1 MANPLSQFT
10 SKDLSL
16 GDVASGAVENF
27 VPSAKQFGADMA
39 QILTNPVETA
49 EGLGRVGL
57 GLIQLIIPGEQGDEE
72 TARQVGK
79 FFADRYG
86 GWEAIKRT
94 IASDPVGFLADA
106 STVLTGGGAAI
117 ARAPSLA
124 GRLGRV
130 AQQAGRAVEPAGL
143 AVKGAKQ
150 VGRALGPVAAGLAG
164 MTTGT
169 GARAIKTA
177 ASSGVAGGDLAA
189 RFRDS
194 MRGKT
199 PMSDVVDEARTAVS
213 NLYQKRG
220 QQYKS
225 DMAAVDGD
233 PAILDFGDVDAA
245 LAEVSGVQNFK
256 GIPTSRSTEGV
267 RGRIAEIA
275 DEWRELDPSEY
286 HTVEGFDALKQSF
299 GDVLDTAEYGSP
311 SWKVANQAYQSVKQ
325 SITRQAPQY
334 ADAMKGYEQATSVLK
349 ELQGELSLGRTS
361 STAASL
367 RKLQSIIRDDVS
379 SAFGRRAE
387 LGDVLE
393 GAGARGLTQSIAGH
407 AMQSPLPRGLRG
419 PVVGGGT
426 VSGLGLAGGL
436 NPGTAASMAAMA
448 AASSPRVVG
457 EIAHAGGRV
466 AGPVSRVAA
475 QVPAIAPELLQ
486 AAFQAGR
493 TSDPSLEERKP
504 MTVLDKLLQEG
515 EARRRNG
522 QRYQ

>member
-10 SKDLSL
+10 TKDLSL
-16 GDVASGAVENF
+16 TDVATGAVENF

-39 QILTNPVETA
+39 QIFTSPVETA

-57 GLIQLIIPGEQGDEE
+57 GLIQLMWPGEQGNEE

-79 FFADRYG
+79 FFSERYG
-86 GWEAIKRT
+86 GWQQIKRT
-94 IASDPVGFLADA
+94 IATDPVGFLADA
-106 STVLTGGGAAI
+106 STVLTGGGAAL

-177 ASSGVAGGDLAA
+177 ASSGVSGGDLAA

-194 MRGKT
+194 MRGNV

-213 NLYQKRG
+213 NLYAARG
-220 QQYKS
+220 KQYKS
-225 DMAAVDGD
+225 DMSAVFGD
-233 PAILDFGDVDAA
+233 PAILDFRDVDAA
-245 LAEVSGVQNFK
+245 LAETANVKNFK
-256 GIPTSRSTEGV
+256 GVSISKSTETV
-267 RGRIAEIA
+267 RARIAEIA
-275 DEWRELDPSEY
+275 DEWRELDPTEF
-286 HTVEGFDALKQSF
+286 HTVEGFDAMKQSI

-311 SWKVANQAYQSVKQ
+311 SWKVANEAYQGVKKSIVKQ
-325 SITRQAPQY
+325 APEY
-334 ADAMKGYEQATSVLK
+334 ADAMRGYEKATSVLK
-349 ELQGELSLGRTS
+349 ELTGELSLGRS
-361 STAASL
+361 SNTAASL

-379 SAFGRRAE
+379 SGFGRRAE

-393 GAGARGLTQSIAGH
+393 GAGARGLTESIAGH

-419 PVVGGGT
+419 AVVGGGT

-466 AGPVSRVAA
+466 AGPVSRAA
-475 QVPAIAPELLQ
+475 SHVPAVRPELLS
-486 AAFQAGR
+486 AAFQTGR
-493 TSDPSLEERKP
+493 TADPNLDARKP
-504 MTVLDKLLQEG
+504 QTVLDKLLQEG
-515 EARRRNG
+515 ETRRRGG
-522 QRYQ
+522 QRHR